1 MLNEELEWTV
11 TLQTQLGMMSDV
23 NDHSFL
29 VRFNHAWIMQ
39 YNMFAKERKEFKNE
53 YRLDIEFLSDTDIHI
68 MVARTEID
76 C

>member
-1 MLNEELEWTV
+1 
-11 TLQTQLGMMSDV
+11 
-23 NDHSFL
+23 
-29 VRFNHAWIMQ
+29 MQ